1 MSKSTKQSQV
11 FGPNP
16 LDVRVRQRFLANGTL
31 DSATLD
37 KHLAALPD
45 LAAQTDE
52 LALHQPAMGDDD
64 GDDDEGDE

>member
-16 LDVRVRQRFLANGTL
+16 LDVRVRQRFIANGTL

-45 LAAQTDE
+45 LAAQTDD
-52 LALHQPAMGDDD
+52 LALRQPAMGDDL
-64 GDDDEGDE
+64 DDEGDE

>member
-16 LDVRVRQRFLANGTL
+16 LDVRVRGRFLANGTL
-31 DSATLD
+31 DAATLD

-45 LAAQTDE
+45 LAQQSDE
-52 LALHQPAMGDDD
+52 LALRQPAMGAEF
-64 GDDDEGDE
+64 DDDEGDE